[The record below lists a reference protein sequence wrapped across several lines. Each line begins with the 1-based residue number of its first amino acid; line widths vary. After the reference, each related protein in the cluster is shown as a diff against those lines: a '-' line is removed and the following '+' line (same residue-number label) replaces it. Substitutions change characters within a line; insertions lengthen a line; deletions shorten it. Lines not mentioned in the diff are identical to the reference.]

1 MRRHVIDGI
10 VVLAI
15 FTGLVFGLCG
25 RYIDRRCFH
34 CGEITYYMPR
44 EGNKIVAARESVL
57 DIVIRRWS
65 NVEVFHMNCA
75 REHNFEGGCTC
86 GS

>member
-1 MRRHVIDGI
+1 MRGYIYDFI

-25 RYIDRRCFH
+25 RYIDRRCLH
-34 CGEITYYMPR
+34 CGEVTYWMPR

-57 DIVIRRWS
+57 DIVIRKWS
-65 NVEVFHMNCA
+65 NVEVFHMSCA
-75 REHNFEGGCTC
+75 EEHDFGGDCNC